1 MLPPTLAGILK
12 ALSFYENDGNYPAK
26 SEMPDVVQ
34 SLGILSEVLQIMEN
48 IPSLTI
54 DDYLM
59 FMSPRRKIKSMISN
73 VNESIAVTGISFNW
87 VEDYNKN
94 YRKIYS
100 CSNVPVITGRYVICI
115 YLFVYMSIRT
125 YFKYILITR
134 VI

>member
-1 MLPPTLAGILK
+1 
-12 ALSFYENDGNYPAK
+12 
-26 SEMPDVVQ
+26 MPDVVQ
-34 SLGILSEVLQIMEN
+34 SLGILSEVMQIMEN

-59 FMSPRRKIKSMISN
+59 FMSPQRKIKSMISN

-100 CSNVPVITGRYVICI
+100 CSTVPVITG
-115 YLFVYMSIRT
+115 M
-125 YFKYILITR
+125 
-134 VI
+134 